1 VCKLFSDKRQATEIM
16 STTIQPSPVGTS
28 GQSPIDS
35 VQNPALAG
43 FVAEVAD
50 KAESLGPA
58 GRKVAA
64 FFQANVARLA
74 DLTITD
80 IARAAEVSE
89 PTVGRICQALGFSGF
104 RDFRIKL
111 ARASGMSV
119 GHIPADVAADDR
131 PADVARKVID
141 QSFATLQR
149 LREQIQPQAVTAAV
163 DLMWSAKRIEFYGHG
178 NSGIVAMDAQHKFF
192 RLGIPSI
199 AYTDSHIHAMS
210 AALLSPQDTVLAI
223 SRSGRTTELVRTTEI
238 LRERQTS
245 IVSITPNGS
254 PLARLATVNLHV
266 DFDEDPDVY
275 TPMSSRLGQLMVV
288 DILAVA
294 VAVRRGAL
302 SSVDMTRAR
311 DALRE
316 KRL

>member
-1 VCKLFSDKRQATEIM
+1 MSSIITVPTGKAATSD
-16 STTIQPSPVGTS
+16 
-28 GQSPIDS
+28 
-35 VQNPALAG
+35 NPALLA
-43 FVAEVAD
+43 FIAEVSA

-64 FFQANVARLA
+64 FFQANAARLP

-80 IARAAEVSE
+80 IARAAMVSE
-89 PTVGRICQALGFSGF
+89 PTVGRICQSLGFTGY

-111 ARASGMSV
+111 ARASGVSV
-119 GHIPADVAADDR
+119 GHIPADVATGDGPQDI
-131 PADVARKVID
+131 ARKVID
-141 QSFATLQR
+141 QSLAALQR
-149 LREQIQPQAVTAAV
+149 LRDQIQPQAVASAV
-163 DLMWSAKRIEFYGHG
+163 DVLSAAGRIEFYGHG
-178 NSGIVAMDAQHKFF
+178 NSGIVAHDAQHKFF

-199 AYTDSHIHAMS
+199 VYVDSHVHAMS
-210 AALLSPQDTVLAI
+210 AALLSPRDAVLAI
-223 SRSGRTTELVRTTEI
+223 SRSGRTSELVRSAEI
-238 LRERQTS
+238 LKERRTPL
-245 IVSITPNGS
+245 VTITPHGS
-254 PLARLATVNLHV
+254 PLARLANVNLHV

-294 VAVRRGAL
+294 VAVQRGAL
-302 SSVDMTRAR
+302 ASVDMTRAR

>member
-1 VCKLFSDKRQATEIM
+1 M
-16 STTIQPSPVGTS
+16 G
-28 GQSPIDS
+28 
-35 VQNPALAG
+35 NPALMA
-43 FVAEVAD
+43 FVAEVAV
-50 KAESLGPA
+50 KAEGLGPA

-64 FFQANVARLA
+64 YFQANAARLP
-74 DLTITD
+74 DFTITD

-89 PTVGRICQALGFSGF
+89 PTVGRICQALGFSGY

-111 ARASGMSV
+111 ARASGASI

-141 QSFATLQR
+141 QSLAALQK
-149 LREQIQPQAVTAAV
+149 LRDQIQPPAVASAV
-163 DLMWSAKRIEFYGHG
+163 DILFDARRIEFYGHG
-178 NSGIVAMDAQHKFF
+178 NSGIVAQDAQHKFF

-199 AYTDSHIHAMS
+199 AYVDSHVHAMS
-210 AALLSPQDTVLAI
+210 AALLSPQDAVIAV
-223 SRSGRTTELVRTTEI
+223 SRSGRTSELVRSAEI
-238 LRERQTS
+238 LQERRTPL
-245 IVSITPNGS
+245 VTITPHGS
-254 PLARLATVNLHV
+254 PLARLANVNLHV

-302 SSVDMTRAR
+302 ASVDMTRAR